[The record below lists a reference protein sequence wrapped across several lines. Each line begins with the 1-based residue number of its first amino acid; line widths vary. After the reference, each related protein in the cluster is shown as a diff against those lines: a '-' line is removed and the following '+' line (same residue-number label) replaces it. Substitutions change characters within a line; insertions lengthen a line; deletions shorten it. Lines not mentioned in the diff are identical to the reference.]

1 MRKKNRIID
10 CEASVNGLLITVQTP
25 NDQTYHRL
33 YAGYS
38 EREALYLA
46 RNTDFDREAGLAFG
60 RPHRRTRER

>member
-1 MRKKNRIID
+1 MRKKNRIIG

-25 NDQTYHRL
+25 NDQTYRRL

-46 RNTDFDREAGLAFG
+46 RNTDFDREAGLVFD
-60 RPHRRTRER
+60 RPRRRTREK